1 MRTVTGEMHYGLD
14 EAATVKSN
22 NENLR
27 EPLPV
32 RDGRVTV
39 KHIFR
44 MRRLA
49 MVRTFYTQ
57 KQVRGNATASHLRRS
72 PFRMILGDT
81 HEVEKMRRTMA
92 FVSIFLFMLTV
103 VSNVSAEPQRKGTST
118 LSGVV
123 LGPDDK
129 PVAHASVSYQ
139 SSGGNGAHV
148 VRTNSQ
154 GRFSITKLRADNY
167 DLRASGK
174 GVFSEWEKNVNLRAG
189 ATKEVTLHL
198 VYAKE
203 IPKAYVKSNSK
214 Q

>member
-1 MRTVTGEMHYGLD
+1 M
-14 EAATVKSN
+14 
-22 NENLR
+22 
-27 EPLPV
+27 
-32 RDGRVTV
+32 
-39 KHIFR
+39 KHIIPC
-44 MRRLA
+44 L
-49 MVRTFYTQ
+49 
-57 KQVRGNATASHLRRS
+57 
-72 PFRMILGDT
+72 
-81 HEVEKMRRTMA
+81 
-92 FVSIFLFMLTV
+92 SIFLFTLAA
-103 VSNVSAEPQRKGTST
+103 VSSVSAVPQHKGSST
-118 LSGVV
+118 LNGVV

-148 VRTNSQ
+148 VRTDSH

-214 Q
+214 E